1 MAQQCILDQA
11 YIHVKNIHVKNVKDH
26 VKWSEEEKEKAR
38 REYTFYYKSKVTLF

>member
-38 REYTFYYKSKVTLF
+38 QKPDENTHSITRAR